1 MSSYSISIIKSRLTQ
16 GFRLNSSISTTLAI
30 TALMFLVVA
39 FPQISISYIAR
50 LTQYTIDQFGLS
62 FVLFS
67 SVMVLLTFSI
77 SLSPLGKIRL
87 GGDMSKPEFS
97 TSSWLAMLFTA
108 GMGSGLIFWGIAE
121 PSFHASNLPS
131 FAKNL
136 GDDTDTALA
145 LTYFHWGLHAWS
157 IYAIA
162 ALAIAW
168 FSYNRKRTL
177 HISSMFT
184 SQPKR
189 GIFSILDWMAVIAI
203 MFGVAGTFAN
213 AIALIQT
220 GLEQTFSIVIDSFL
234 FRYSLLIMIA
244 FLFTTSS
251 LLGLKKGIKRL
262 SLFNTIIMLAMVGAV
277 FVLVDPVQ
285 TLERIASSSIRYIE
299 LLPQV
304 SFAIDPQSRDWSLG
318 WTVTYLVWWIAW
330 APFVGPFIARI
341 SKGRTIRQFL
351 ICVVLVPTFASII
364 WFSTFGGASLD
375 SPFSANVVAS
385 VNNDYTKGLFT
396 FFEQFPVSKM
406 FGITALILL
415 ITFIITSADS
425 ALLVCTMLTNNDNN
439 KTKILWAAILVSL
452 STALLYGNDVELN
465 KQVAIAGAIPFTLVI
480 ALQVLALL
488 KDMLRNKQC

>member
-1 MSSYSISIIKSRLTQ
+1 VSSYSISIIKSRLTQ

-87 GGDMSKPEFS
+87 GGEMSKPEFS

-131 FAKNL
+131 FAQNL
-136 GDDTDTALA
+136 GDNTDTALA

-184 SQPKR
+184 SKPKR

-220 GLEQTFSIVIDSFL
+220 GLEQTLSIAIDSFL

-262 SLFNTIIMLAMVGAV
+262 SLLNTIIMLAMVGAV

-285 TLERIASSSIRYIE
+285 TLVRIASSSISYIE
-299 LLPQV
+299 LLPKV
-304 SFAIDPQSRDWSLG
+304 SFAIDQHSRDWSLG

-375 SPFSANVVAS
+375 SSFSANVAAS
-385 VNNDYTKGLFT
+385 VNDDYTKGLFV
-396 FFEQFPVSKM
+396 FFEQLPLSKM
-406 FGITALILL
+406 FGIAALILL

-425 ALLVCTMLTNNDNN
+425 ALLVCTMLTNSDSS

-452 STALLYGNDVELN
+452 STALLYSNDVELN
-465 KQVAIAGAIPFTLVI
+465 KQVAIAGALPFTLVI
-480 ALQVLALL
+480 AIQVLALL